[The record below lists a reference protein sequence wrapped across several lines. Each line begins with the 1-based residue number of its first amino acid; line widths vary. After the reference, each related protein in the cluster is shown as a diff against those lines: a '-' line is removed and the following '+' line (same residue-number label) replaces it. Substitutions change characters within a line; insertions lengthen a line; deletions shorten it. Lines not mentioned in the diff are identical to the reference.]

1 MEFSGPEYW
10 NGYPFLPPG
19 DLLNPGIQP
28 RSPALQTDSL
38 PAELQ
43 RKPKNTGVGS
53 LSLLQWI
60 FLNPGIELGCPT
72 WQVDSLP
79 TELSG
84 KPGGILL
91 GYLFLLVV
99 VHLLSRVRLS
109 MTL

>member
-84 KPGGILL
+84 KPEAVKRKQGL
-91 GYLFLLVV
+91 
-99 VHLLSRVRLS
+99 
-109 MTL
+109 TLPPPER